1 MSLALSGTTDNHR
14 KLRILCL
21 SKMKSVWD
29 VSVGKNFLFSDLAKK
44 RFVNAGGKL
53 DRQGCV
59 PYDHYIALLGKP
71 FFCWLHHFS
80 FQIYFDSPI
89 PTPCADMTGSS
100 WAYEP

>member
-29 VSVGKNFLFSDLAKK
+29 VSVGKNFLFCDLAKK

-59 PYDHYIALLGKP
+59 PYDHYIALLGKT
-71 FFCWLHHFS
+71 FLCWLHHFS
-80 FQIYFDSPI
+80 LQI
-89 PTPCADMTGSS
+89 
-100 WAYEP
+100 